1 MGSHKGSLAGS
12 HLDTQYRGK
21 LMRKPEGQRAIVS
34 GRRRLVSLIRV
45 TYRRSQKLKF
55 SWTLVGSQAVGF
67 QMIHMQ
73 YLELGGNP
81 RAGYGCK

>member
-1 MGSHKGSLAGS
+1 
-12 HLDTQYRGK
+12 
-21 LMRKPEGQRAIVS
+21 MRKPEGQRAIVS
-34 GRRRLVSLIRV
+34 GRRRLVSLIRGDL
-45 TYRRSQKLKF
+45 QKLKF

-81 RAGYGCK
+81 RAGYGYK